1 MNLSDLL
8 TGGNTTL
15 ASILWPLVAGVILA
29 ACAVFFNKQ
38 TVGKFVKKLFDVQAI
53 NEESAKSLAEL
64 GFEKNALVKFALRTG
79 STLRKVIRVAPVD
92 GEEQTAAQ
100 ERYYIPDECAYRA
113 EVTYNPDGSSVLT
126 IVIAI
131 IMFIGMTV
139 ILMTVIPDLIQ
150 MASNAADAFKSG
162 GVS

>member
-1 MNLSDLL
+1 MNLSQLL

-38 TVGKFVKKLFDVQAI
+38 TVGKFVKKLFDAQA
-53 NEESAKSLAEL
+53 NDADSAKSLSDL
-64 GFEKNALVKFALRTG
+64 GLQKSVILKLALHPD
-79 STLRKVIRVAPVD
+79 STLRKMVRSAPAED
-92 GEEQTAAQ
+92 ASAP
-100 ERYYIPDECAYRA
+100 ERFYIPEETAYRA

-131 IMFIGMTV
+131 VMFIAVAM
-139 ILMTVIPDLIQ
+139 ILMTVIPDLVQ
-150 MASNAADAFKSG
+150 MVSNAADAFRPGDAS
-162 GVS
+162 

>member
-8 TGGNTTL
+8 TGGNITL
-15 ASILWPLVAGVILA
+15 ASILWPLIAGVILA

-38 TVGKFVKKLFDVQAI
+38 TVGKFVKKLFDEQAV

-64 GFEKNALVKFALRTG
+64 GFEKNSLVKFALRTG
-79 STLRKVIRVAPVD
+79 STLRKVIHVAPCD
-92 GEEQTAAQ
+92 SEDNTAA

-131 IMFIGMTV
+131 VMFIGITV
-139 ILMTVIPDLIQ
+139 ILTTIIPDLIQ

>member
-38 TVGKFVKKLFDVQAI
+38 TVGKFVKKLFDEQAI
-53 NEESAKSLAEL
+53 SEDSAKSLAEL
-64 GFEKNALVKFALRTG
+64 GFEKNSLVKFALRSG

-92 GEEQTAAQ
+92 GEDNTAA

-131 IMFIGMTV
+131 VMFIAMTV

>member
-15 ASILWPLVAGVILA
+15 ASILWPLIAGVILA

-38 TVGKFVKKLFDVQAI
+38 TVGKFVKKLFDEQAI

-64 GFEKNALVKFALRTG
+64 GFEKNTIVKIALRTG
-79 STLRKVIRVAPVD
+79 STLRKVIHVVPID
-92 GEEQTAAQ
+92 GEDTTAA

-113 EVTYNPDGSSVLT
+113 EVTYNPDGSSILT

-131 IMFIGMTV
+131 VMFIAMAV

-162 GVS
+162 SVS